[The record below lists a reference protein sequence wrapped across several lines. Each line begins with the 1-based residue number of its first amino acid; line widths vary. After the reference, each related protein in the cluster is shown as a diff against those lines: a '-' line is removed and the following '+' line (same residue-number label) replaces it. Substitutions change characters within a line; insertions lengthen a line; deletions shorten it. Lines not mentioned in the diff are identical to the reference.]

1 MIYRLLISW
10 PWLLCIFLWFWARL
24 IRVGLPRTHEGMS
37 ETPARW
43 GKPWLGVSI
52 FFHHRIFFCGPTASA
67 AMMMGKRRLIW

>member
-10 PWLLCIFLWFWARL
+10 AWLLCIFLWFWARL
-24 IRVGLPRTHEGMS
+24 IRVGLRRTREGMS

-52 FFHHRIFFCGPTASA
+52 FFTQDLFLRADSQRGDDD
-67 AMMMGKRRLIW
+67 GENDV